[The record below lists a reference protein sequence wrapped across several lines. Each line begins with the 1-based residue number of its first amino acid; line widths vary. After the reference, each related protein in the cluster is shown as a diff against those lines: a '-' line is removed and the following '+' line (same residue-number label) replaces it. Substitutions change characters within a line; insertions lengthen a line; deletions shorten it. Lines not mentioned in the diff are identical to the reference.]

1 MVLWHNS
8 RLAALYLTVAQCPL
22 GPPITLPE
30 YPQTKESFMNACRL
44 RCLTIAI
51 SFFLATGLLSAQEFS
66 TAIPEEVGM
75 SSERLGYLTTA
86 LEEYVAEGRLAG
98 AVTTIIRRGQVV
110 YNEAVG
116 YRDREESE
124 VMQSNAIFRI
134 ASQTKALVSVG
145 VIMLQEE
152 GLLKFTLQLE
162 AICLL

>member
-1 MVLWHNS
+1 
-8 RLAALYLTVAQCPL
+8 
-22 GPPITLPE
+22 
-30 YPQTKESFMNACRL
+30 MNACRL

-51 SFFLATGLLSAQEFS
+51 SLFLATGLLSAQEFS
-66 TAIPEEVGM
+66 RAIPEEVCM

-152 GLLKFTLQLE
+152 GLLHISDPVASYLPAFAETTVGVAREGTEYDVVKATRP
-162 AICLL
+162 ITIRDLLTHTAGIS